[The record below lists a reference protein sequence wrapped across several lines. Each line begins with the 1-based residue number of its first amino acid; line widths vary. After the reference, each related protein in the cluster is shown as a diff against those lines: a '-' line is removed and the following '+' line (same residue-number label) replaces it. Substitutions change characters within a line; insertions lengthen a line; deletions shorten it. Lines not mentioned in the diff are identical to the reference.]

1 MKKAIWSLVSDL
13 ISCFQKVG
21 GISTKME
28 ELITVLLATLVYF
41 IIALVFFGLCYLW
54 NLVLYP
60 PKEEPDVEG
69 GRRNTEKAKETKF

>member
-1 MKKAIWSLVSDL
+1 MVSDL

-21 GISTKME
+21 GTSIPSTKME
-28 ELITVLLATLVYF
+28 ALITVLLATLIYF
-41 IIALVFFGLCYLW
+41 TIALVFFGLCYLW

-69 GRRNTEKAKETKF
+69 GRRNTEKAEETKF

>member
-1 MKKAIWSLVSDL
+1 MVSGL

-21 GISTKME
+21 DTSTIANRME
-28 ELITVLLATLVYF
+28 ALITVLLASLIYF
-41 IIALVFFGLCYLW
+41 AIALVFFGMCYLW

-69 GRRNTEKAKETKF
+69 GRRKTKPAEETKF